1 METSS
6 AFAQLSRLRLRDH
19 SMESALRE
27 VAELAKAVVPGAS
40 EVSVSLVSRQRS
52 DTVVHTGDLALDLD
66 ESQYERGYGPCLD
79 AANDGM
85 IMHVEDMA
93 TETRWGDYTRE
104 AIERGALS
112 SMSVPVML
120 HEERRITAALNI
132 YSRSVHAFDSEAL
145 RTAASLAGY
154 AETVLANMHEHDSSR
169 ELVQQLAQ
177 ALETRPVIDQAKG
190 ILMRDRS
197 CTSDEAFELLVA
209 ASQRSNRKLR
219 DIARDV
225 VDSVGKP
232 RGPAK

>member
-1 METSS
+1 
-6 AFAQLSRLRLRDH
+6 
-19 SMESALRE
+19 
-27 VAELAKAVVPGAS
+27 
-40 EVSVSLVSRQRS
+40 
-52 DTVVHTGDLALDLD
+52 
-66 ESQYERGYGPCLD
+66 
-79 AANDGM
+79 
-85 IMHVEDMA
+85 
-93 TETRWGDYTRE
+93 
-104 AIERGALS
+104 
-112 SMSVPVML
+112 
-120 HEERRITAALNI
+120 
-132 YSRSVHAFDSEAL
+132 VHAFDSEAL